1 MLLYA
6 TSITLSVCS
15 LLFSYLQETT
25 AVLGFRSSAVT
36 KQSLFRQNTNVAQFV
51 IAVCQEIGGFY
62 HQAVEMNNPDALLVP
77 SLPKAIEEKY

>member
-6 TSITLSVCS
+6 TSITLSVHS
-15 LLFSYLQETT
+15 FFISYQQETT

-51 IAVCQEIGGFY
+51 IAVCQEIGNFY
-62 HQAVEMNNPDALLVP
+62 HQAVEMNNPETLLLP